1 MNSSSRAPS
10 IWMSRKRKKRGREE
24 GVVSEALVTLTPAA
38 V

>member
-1 MNSSSRAPS
+1 
-10 IWMSRKRKKRGREE
+10 MSRKRKKRGREE